1 MKIAVFCKYVIVSIT
16 IIFIGGCC
24 EYVDCLYDDY
34 SCAFVIKS
42 KNNREDLIF
51 GKQSSYKRKNM
62 TCFSVSQNDTI
73 YYEISFIEYHSN
85 ISDSVISIQFYPETS
100 NQIYFK
106 IDNIDNDTI
115 ILKFNSY
122 NTKCCGNITEISNV
136 NINMVNYPKN
146 KGPIQIYK

>member
-1 MKIAVFCKYVIVSIT
+1 MKIEVIWKYVIASII
-16 IIFIGGCC
+16 IIFIGVCC
-24 EYVDCLYDDY
+24 RYVDCLYDDY

-42 KNNREDLIF
+42 KNNGEDLIF
-51 GKQSSYKRKNM
+51 GEKSSYNRNNM

-73 YYEISFIEYHSN
+73 YYEISFIEYHSK
-85 ISDSVISIQFYPETS
+85 ISDSAISIQFYPETS

-106 IDNIDNDTI
+106 IDNIDSDTI

-122 NTKCCGNITEISNV
+122 NTTCCGNITEISNV
-136 NINMVNYPKN
+136 NINRVNYPRN